1 MDVTVLAMLK
11 HHSIFKEDQMLLLNA
26 GQLETHLLSFV
37 GFRKANH
44 DQVTYLGAITLV
56 ETYPEDPMLSVSAT
70 T

>member
-1 MDVTVLAMLK
+1 
-11 HHSIFKEDQMLLLNA
+11 MLLLNA